1 MERIRVLIVDDE
13 PWIRAGLRAELE
25 AMDGIEVAGECGG
38 VEEAVGALLSRA
50 CDLVLLDV
58 QMPDGTGFDV
68 IGRIGPR
75 RMPAVVFV
83 TAFDSYAIQ
92 AFEVNAV
99 DYLLKPFDDLRLRE
113 ALERARH
120 RLGRPA
126 EILRQME
133 ALLRGRGAP
142 RPQRLVVRDGD
153 RYEFVPVDSIDWIES
168 ANNYAMLHCRTGDRL
183 YGDNLAALERLLD
196 PEQFV
201 RVHRCRIVNLA
212 RVVAVHPMAGGVY
225 ELELDSGRRIGT
237 GRQSANRVRDLLKG

>member
-38 VEEAVGALLSRA
+38 VEEAVGALRSRA

-68 IGRIGPR
+68 IRRIGPR

-99 DYLLKPFDDLRLRE
+99 DYLLK
-113 ALERARH
+113 
-120 RLGRPA
+120 
-126 EILRQME
+126 
-133 ALLRGRGAP
+133 
-142 RPQRLVVRDGD
+142 
-153 RYEFVPVDSIDWIES
+153 
-168 ANNYAMLHCRTGDRL
+168 
-183 YGDNLAALERLLD
+183 
-196 PEQFV
+196 
-201 RVHRCRIVNLA
+201 
-212 RVVAVHPMAGGVY
+212 
-225 ELELDSGRRIGT
+225 
-237 GRQSANRVRDLLKG
+237 